1 MALALYSVV
10 GYVLVRRGYVRD
22 AVWGCAI
29 VLAYTL
35 FPDMDTKLEFLVHR
49 GVTHTVWFTA
59 AVGLVCVLAAASSLR
74 GRSLRGTAVRAAWA
88 FSLGALA
95 VVAHLLADV
104 ITPWGV
110 MPLYPL
116 SDALYTFELVYAN
129 NAAANYAMFAAGT
142 LVAVTAWLAA
152 RPRRPRPSLPLR
164 VYRRLRGRPPTP
176 E

>member
-1 MALALYSVV
+1 MALALYAGV
-10 GYVLVRRGYVRD
+10 GYALVRRGYFRD
-22 AVWGCAI
+22 ALWGCTI

-35 FPDMDTKLEFLVHR
+35 APDVDGKLAFLVHR
-49 GVTHTVWFTA
+49 GVTHTVWFSV

-74 GRSLRGTAVRAAWA
+74 ARPRREAAVGAAWA

-116 SDALYTFELVYAN
+116 SDALYTFDLVYATN
-129 NAAANYAMFAAGT
+129 DAANYAMFAAGA
-142 LVAVTAWLAA
+142 LVAATAWLAA
-152 RPRRPRPSLPLR
+152 RPPRPRPSLVVRL
-164 VYRRLRGRPPTP
+164 YRRLRGRPPTT